1 MEGRSNRDRRAES
14 RQATDVLDRLG
25 GRLQYLTRS
34 IDACVCEPCH
44 RRHARLLAKPTG
56 QRPSRHVRPRRER
69 AEVERKCKV
78 FEHPIA
84 KGAELIAARVWHEP
98 FDELRLPSLTLW
110 RSHETAGS
118 CVGSC
123 GAEVAPNDVEGQVDP
138 CGHTS
143 RREDV
148 AVVDEEAVGQH
159 VDPGGAALKLR
170 GPPPGGRG
178 PTGVEDTP
186 RRGGKRGGTDRYPT
200 GAPGGGPPD
209 GARDRAP
216 GRGAGGP

>member
-1 MEGRSNRDRRAES
+1 MEGRSNRYRLAEP

-25 GRLQYLTRS
+25 GRFQYLARS

-44 RRHARLLAKPTG
+44 RRNARLLAKPTA
-56 QRPSRHVRPRRER
+56 QRPSRHVCPRRER

-84 KGAELIAARVWHEP
+84 KGAELIAASVWHEP

-110 RSHETAGS
+110 RSHEAAGS

-123 GAEVAPNDVEGQVDP
+123 GSEVAPDEVEGQGDP

-143 RREDV
+143 RREDG
-148 AVVDEEAVGQH
+148 ALVDEEA
-159 VDPGGAALKLR
+159 GGARHQA
-170 GPPPGGRG
+170 G
-178 PTGVEDTP
+178 
-186 RRGGKRGGTDRYPT
+186 RRGARARR
-200 GAPGGGPPD
+200 PP
-209 GARDRAP
+209 ASRR
-216 GRGAGGP
+216 

>member
-14 RQATDVLDRLG
+14 RQATDVLDWLG

-69 AEVERKCKV
+69 AEVERKWKV

-84 KGAELIAARVWHEP
+84 KGSELVAARVWHEP

-110 RSHETAGS
+110 RSHETASS

-123 GAEVAPNDVEGQVDP
+123 GAEVAPNEVEGQVDP

-143 RREDV
+143 RCDDV

-159 VDPGGAALKLR
+159 VDPGVAVLELS
-170 GPPPGGRG
+170 GPPPVGRGGAGGRG
-178 PTGVEDTP
+178 PRP
-186 RRGGKRGGTDRYPT
+186 RGGQSRGAEPYQI
-200 GAPGGGPPD
+200 GGP
-209 GARDRAP
+209 
-216 GRGAGGP
+216 GAGPH

>member
-1 MEGRSNRDRRAES
+1 MEGRWNRDRRAES
-14 RQATDVLDRLG
+14 RQATDVLDWLG

-69 AEVERKCKV
+69 AEVERKWKV

-84 KGAELIAARVWHEP
+84 KGSELVAARVWHEP

-110 RSHETAGS
+110 RSHETASS

-123 GAEVAPNDVEGQVDP
+123 GAEVAPNEVEGQVDP

-143 RREDV
+143 RCEDV

-159 VDPGGAALKLR
+159 VDPGGAGLELS
-170 GPPPGGRG
+170 GPPPVGRG
-178 PTGVEDTP
+178 GGGGWGTPP
-186 RRGGKRGGTDRYPT
+186 RRGENAGGERETN
-200 GAPGGGPPD
+200 
-209 GARDRAP
+209 RAP
-216 GRGAGGP
+216 PR

>member
-69 AEVERKCKV
+69 AEVERKCKG

-84 KGAELIAARVWHEP
+84 EGAELVAARVWHEP

-110 RSHETAGS
+110 RSHEAAGS

-123 GAEVAPNDVEGQVDP
+123 GAEVAPNEVEGQVDS

-148 AVVDEEAVGQH
+148 AIVDEEAGGRH
-159 VDPGGAALKLR
+159 GGPGGGALGLSGPPPMCRGGGAA
-170 GPPPGGRG
+170 
-178 PTGVEDTP
+178 
-186 RRGGKRGGTDRYPT
+186 
-200 GAPGGGPPD
+200 
-209 GARDRAP
+209 RAT
-216 GRGAGGP
+216 A

>member
-14 RQATDVLDRLG
+14 RQATDVLDGLG
-25 GRLQYLTRS
+25 GRLQYLARS

-44 RRHARLLAKPTG
+44 RRNARLLAKPTA
-56 QRPSRHVRPRRER
+56 QRPSRHVCPRRER

-118 CVGSC
+118 CVGSF

-148 AVVDEEAVGQH
+148 AVVDEEAGWRH
-159 VDPGGAALKLR
+159 VHLWVAGPGLSGS
-170 GPPPGGRG
+170 PPVGRG
-178 PTGVEDTP
+178 GE
-186 RRGGKRGGTDRYPT
+186 
-200 GAPGGGPPD
+200 GAPGPLPQ
-209 GARDRAP
+209 RVHTRP
-216 GRGAGGP
+216 GTFEH

>member
-1 MEGRSNRDRRAES
+1 MAGRSNRGRRAEP
-14 RQATDVLDRLG
+14 RQGTDVLARLG
-25 GRLQYLTRS
+25 GRLQYLARS

-44 RRHARLLAKPTG
+44 RRNARLLAKPTA

-98 FDELRLPSLTLW
+98 FDELRLSSLTLW
-110 RSHETAGS
+110 RSHEAAGS

-123 GAEVAPNDVEGQVDP
+123 GSEVAPDEVEGQVDA

-143 RREDV
+143 RR
-148 AVVDEEAVGQH
+148 AGVDIV
-159 VDPGGAALKLR
+159 
-170 GPPPGGRG
+170 
-178 PTGVEDTP
+178 
-186 RRGGKRGGTDRYPT
+186 
-200 GAPGGGPPD
+200 
-209 GARDRAP
+209 
-216 GRGAGGP
+216 

>member
-1 MEGRSNRDRRAES
+1 MEGRWNRDRRAES
-14 RQATDVLDRLG
+14 RQATDVLDWLG

-84 KGAELIAARVWHEP
+84 KGAELVAARVWHEP

-110 RSHETAGS
+110 WSHEAAGS

-123 GAEVAPNDVEGQVDP
+123 GAEVAPNEVEGQVDS

-148 AVVDEEAVGQH
+148 AVVDEEAVGGH
-159 VDPGGAALKLR
+159 VDPGGGALEVG
-170 GPPPGGRG
+170 GPPP
-178 PTGVEDTP
+178 
-186 RRGGKRGGTDRYPT
+186 
-200 GAPGGGPPD
+200 AGGGGGGGGGSP
-209 GARDRAP
+209 R
-216 GRGAGGP
+216 AGGGSGGGGE

>member
-69 AEVERKCKV
+69 AEVEGKCKV
-78 FEHPIA
+78 LEHPIA
-84 KGAELIAARVWHEP
+84 KGAELVAARVWHEP

-118 CVGSC
+118 WVGSC
-123 GAEVAPNDVEGQVDP
+123 GAEVAPNEVEGQVDP

-148 AVVDEEAVGQH
+148 AVVDEEAVRQH
-159 VDPGGAALKLR
+159 AEPGGAGLQLS
-170 GPPPGGRG
+170 GPPPVG
-178 PTGVEDTP
+178 
-186 RRGGKRGGTDRYPT
+186 RGGTGGGEAT
-200 GAPGGGPPD
+200 PGGGNNG
-209 GARDRAP
+209 GAD
-216 GRGAGGP
+216 